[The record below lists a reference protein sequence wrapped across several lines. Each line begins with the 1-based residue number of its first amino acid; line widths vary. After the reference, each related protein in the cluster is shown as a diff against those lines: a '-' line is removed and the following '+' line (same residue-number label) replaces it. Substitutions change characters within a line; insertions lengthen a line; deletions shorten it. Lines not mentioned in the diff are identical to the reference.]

1 MSPGR
6 YSNIYVE
13 CKKKIQD
20 GLEKHKSFD
29 NGHLYEM
36 DGTAELLKNER
47 CVKLT
52 HLLKY
57 QK

>member
-1 MSPGR
+1 MQ
-6 YSNIYVE
+6 E
-13 CKKKIQD
+13 KIQD

-57 QK
+57 RK